1 MTDISRLRFLVV
13 EDHSFQR
20 WALGNMLEGMGAR
33 YVFAAEDGRA
43 ALDFMRG
50 SDEPVDIVVS
60 DLDMPGMDGMEFI
73 RHLVGEC
80 RDASLIIVSSMER
93 TLIASVEGMA
103 RAYGANLLGAVE
115 KPATA
120 RKLALVIGL
129 HAGRSRTE
137 AAAPLHVFPAD
148 EVIAGIRRGE
158 IEAFFQPKVEMETRN
173 LRGAEALSRWRHPRH
188 GLVHPKAF
196 IPSLEAAGLMDE
208 LSEAVVASAARG
220 CRAWTEEGFDAS
232 VSVNLSL
239 TSLADLTL
247 ADRMTAIVES
257 CGLDPRRM
265 IFEIT
270 ESAAAG
276 DVGKALEN
284 LSRLRMKGFGLSI
297 DDYGTGYSSMERLAR
312 VPFTELKIDR
322 AFVKH
327 AAMPSSNRA
336 ALESSLE
343 MAQKLRIPAVA
354 EGVETHEEWQ
364 MLHSLGC
371 PLAQGYYVAPA
382 MALADFIAWARGP
395 TG

>member
-20 WALGNMLEGMGAR
+20 WALGNMLEGLGAR
-33 YVFAAEDGRA
+33 YVFAAADGRA

-73 RHLVGEC
+73 RHLVAEC

-93 TLIASVEGMA
+93 ALIASVEGMA

-120 RKLALVIGL
+120 RKLASVIRLHGGL
-129 HAGRSRTE
+129 SRAE
-137 AAAPLHVFPAD
+137 AAAPLRVFPVD
-148 EVIAGIRRGE
+148 DVIAGIRRGE
-158 IEAFFQPKVEMETRN
+158 IEAFFQPKVQIETGS

-196 IPSLEAAGLMDE
+196 IPSLEAAGLMGE

-220 CRAWTEEGFDAS
+220 CRAWNEEGFDVS

-239 TSLADLTL
+239 TTLEDLTL
-247 ADRMTAIVES
+247 AERMTAIVES
-257 CGLDPRRM
+257 CGLEPRHM

-270 ESAAAG
+270 ESAATG
-276 DVGKALEN
+276 DIGKALEN

-322 AFVKH
+322 AFVRQ
-327 AAMPSSNRA
+327 AAMLPSNRA

-354 EGVETHEEWQ
+354 EGVESHEEWQ
-364 MLHSLGC
+364 MLRSLGC
-371 PLAQGYYVAPA
+371 PMAQGFYVAPA
-382 MALADFIAWARGP
+382 MGLEDFIAWARGAA
-395 TG
+395 G